1 MMLVKLNEHKKVMSK
16 NIGVYMFLRS
26 IFILFVSIIL
36 SFSSQ
41 SSFSA
46 EQDYDIKLTFL
57 GTGAPRPSP
66 TRYGP
71 SILLEAGET
80 KILVDAGPGMRQRIF
95 QAGGFELLTDINT
108 VLITHLHFDH
118 TIELPSLW
126 LTGWLFGRKTNMKV
140 YGPDGTA
147 AFMDHFERAFDW
159 DLRYRYLT
167 NVHKEGSDLITED
180 VEPGVFYNQNGVKIT
195 AFDVAHLPLNP
206 ETEELLG
213 LEGATFG
220 YRVDYKG
227 RSVIFSGDTRSLP
240 GSKIIEMSKGVDVL
254 IHETQIPYPG
264 ESKEAKLANVSMIV
278 HSTPAQVAHVFNEA
292 RPRLGIYSHII
303 PPETTRDELLSMT
316 DYDGRMEVA
325 EDLMT
330 LMIGD
335 EIKIGKAKN
344 LDNQT
349 FLESDAVDN

>member
-1 MMLVKLNEHKKVMSK
+1 MLFN
-16 NIGVYMFLRS
+16 R
-26 IFILFVSIIL
+26 ILLAKIIIL
-36 SFSSQ
+36 LLLGSHTTISSAQ
-41 SSFSA
+41 
-46 EQDYDIKLTFL
+46 EYDMKLTFL

-66 TRYGP
+66 KRYGP

-95 QAGGFELLTDINT
+95 QAGGFELLTDIHT

-118 TIELPSLW
+118 TIELPNLW

-140 YGPDGTA
+140 YGPEGTSE
-147 AFMDHFERAFDW
+147 FMGHFEKAFDW

-167 NVHKEGSDLITED
+167 NVHEEGSDLITED
-180 VEPGVFYNQNGVKIT
+180 IEPGVFYNQNGIKIT
-195 AFDVAHLPLNP
+195 AFDVAHLPIDP

-227 RSVIFSGDTRSLP
+227 RSVVFSGDTRSLP

-254 IHETQIPYPG
+254 IHATQIPYPG
-264 ESKEAKLANVSMIV
+264 DSKEAKLANVSMIV
-278 HSTPAQVAHVFNEA
+278 HSSPEQVAHVFNET
-292 RPRLGIYSHII
+292 RPRLGIYHHII
-303 PPETTRDELLSMT
+303 PPETTRDELLGMT

-335 EIKIGKAKN
+335 EITIGMAERM
-344 LDNQT
+344 DSQT
-349 FLESDAVDN
+349 FLESDAVDD

>member
-1 MMLVKLNEHKKVMSK
+1 
-16 NIGVYMFLRS
+16 MFLNRLA
-26 IFILFVSIIL
+26 IITVTILL
-36 SFSSQ
+36 ALGSQ
-41 SSFSA
+41 AKISNA
-46 EQDYDIKLTFL
+46 QEYDIKLTFL

-71 SILLEAGET
+71 SILLEAGDT
-80 KILVDAGPGMRQRIF
+80 KLLVDAGPGMRQRIF
-95 QAGGFELLTDINT
+95 QAGGFELLTDIDT

-118 TIELPSLW
+118 TIELPNLW
-126 LTGWLFGRKTNMKV
+126 LTGWLFGRKKNMKV
-140 YGPDGTA
+140 YGPEGTEE
-147 AFMDHFERAFDW
+147 FMNHFEQAFDW

-167 NVHKEGSDLITED
+167 NVHVEGSDLITTD
-180 VEPGVFYNQNGVKIT
+180 IEPGVFYNQNGIKIT
-195 AFDVAHLPLNP
+195 AFDVAHLPLDP

-227 RSVIFSGDTRSLP
+227 RSVVFSGDTRSLP
-240 GSKIIEMSKGVDVL
+240 GSKIIEISKGVDVL

-264 ESKEAKLANVSMIV
+264 VSKEAKLANVSMIV
-278 HSTPAQVAHVFNEA
+278 HSSPEQVAYVFNET
-292 RPRLGIYSHII
+292 RPRLGIYHHII
-303 PPETTRDELLSMT
+303 PPETTRDELLGMT

-335 EIKIGKAKN
+335 EITVGMAERM
-344 LDNQT
+344 DGQT
-349 FLESDAVDN
+349 FLESDAVDD

>member
-1 MMLVKLNEHKKVMSK
+1 
-16 NIGVYMFLRS
+16 MFLNRLA
-26 IFILFVSIIL
+26 IITLTILLAFGTQTKVSNA
-36 SFSSQ
+36 Q
-41 SSFSA
+41 
-46 EQDYDIKLTFL
+46 EYDIKLTFL

-66 TRYGP
+66 KRYGP

-80 KILVDAGPGMRQRIF
+80 KLLVDAGPGMRQRVF
-95 QAGGFELLTDINT
+95 QAGGFELLTDIDT

-118 TIELPSLW
+118 TIDLPNLW
-126 LTGWLFGRKTNMKV
+126 LTGWLFGRKKNMRV
-140 YGPDGTA
+140 YGPEGTEE
-147 AFMDHFERAFDW
+147 FMGNFEKAFDW

-167 NVHKEGSDLITED
+167 NVHVEGSDLITTD
-180 VEPGVFYNQNGVKIT
+180 IEPGVFYNQNGIKIT
-195 AFDVAHLPLNP
+195 AFDVAHLPLDP

-227 RSVIFSGDTRSLP
+227 RSVVFSGDTRSLP
-240 GSKIIEMSKGVDVL
+240 GSKIIEISKGVDVL

-264 ESKEAKLANVSMIV
+264 DSKEAKLANVSMIV
-278 HSTPAQVAHVFNEA
+278 HSSPEQVAYVFNET
-292 RPRLGIYSHII
+292 RPRLGIYHHII
-303 PPETTRDELLSMT
+303 PPETTRDELLGMT

-335 EIKIGKAKN
+335 EITVGMAERM
-344 LDNQT
+344 DGQT
-349 FLESDAVDN
+349 FLESDAVDD

>member
-1 MMLVKLNEHKKVMSK
+1 MLLNRYA
-16 NIGVYMFLRS
+16 I
-26 IFILFVSIIL
+26 ITAAILLTFGGQAKISNA
-36 SFSSQ
+36 Q
-41 SSFSA
+41 
-46 EQDYDIKLTFL
+46 EYDIKLTFL

-80 KILVDAGPGMRQRIF
+80 KLLVDAGPGMRQRIF
-95 QAGGFELLTDINT
+95 QAGGFELLTDIDT

-118 TIELPSLW
+118 TIELPNLW
-126 LTGWLFGRKTNMKV
+126 LTGWLFGRKKNMRV
-140 YGPDGTA
+140 YGPEGTEE
-147 AFMDHFERAFDW
+147 FMNHFEQAFDW

-167 NVHKEGSDLITED
+167 NVHVEGSDLITTD
-180 VEPGVFYNQNGVKIT
+180 IEPGVFYNQNGIKIT
-195 AFDVAHLPLNP
+195 AFDVAHLPMDP
-206 ETEELLG
+206 DTEELLG

-220 YRVDYKG
+220 YRVDDKG

-264 ESKEAKLANVSMIV
+264 DSKEAKLANVSMIV

-292 RPRLGIYSHII
+292 QPRLGVYSHII
-303 PPETTRDELLSMT
+303 PPETTREELLSMT
-316 DYDGRMEVA
+316 EYDGSMEVA

-330 LMIGD
+330 ITIGD
-335 EIKIGKAKN
+335 EIIVGMAEIM
-344 LDNQT
+344 DGQT
-349 FLESDAVDN
+349 FLESDAVDE

>member
-1 MMLVKLNEHKKVMSK
+1 
-16 NIGVYMFLRS
+16 MFLNRLA
-26 IFILFVSIIL
+26 IITLTILLAFGTQTKVSNA
-36 SFSSQ
+36 Q
-41 SSFSA
+41 
-46 EQDYDIKLTFL
+46 EYDIKLTFL

-66 TRYGP
+66 KRYGP

-80 KILVDAGPGMRQRIF
+80 KLLVDAGPGMRQRVF
-95 QAGGFELLTDINT
+95 QAGGFELLTDIDT

-118 TIELPSLW
+118 TIDLPNLW
-126 LTGWLFGRKTNMKV
+126 LTGWLFGRKKNMRV
-140 YGPDGTA
+140 YGPEGTEE
-147 AFMDHFERAFDW
+147 FMGNFEKAFDW

-167 NVHKEGSDLITED
+167 NVHVEGSDLITTD
-180 VEPGVFYNQNGVKIT
+180 IEPGVFYNQNGLKIT
-195 AFDVAHLPLNP
+195 AFDVAHLPLDP

-227 RSVIFSGDTRSLP
+227 RSVVFSGDTRSLP
-240 GSKIIEMSKGVDVL
+240 GSKIIEISKGVDVL

-264 ESKEAKLANVSMIV
+264 DSKEAKLANVSMIV
-278 HSTPAQVAHVFNEA
+278 HSSPEQVAYVFNET
-292 RPRLGIYSHII
+292 RPRLGIYHHII
-303 PPETTRDELLSMT
+303 PPETTRDELLGMT

-335 EIKIGKAKN
+335 EITVGMAERM
-344 LDNQT
+344 DGQT
-349 FLESDAVDN
+349 FLESDAVDD

>member
-1 MMLVKLNEHKKVMSK
+1 
-16 NIGVYMFLRS
+16 MFLYRLA
-26 IFILFVSIIL
+26 IITLAILLAFGTQAKVSNA
-36 SFSSQ
+36 Q
-41 SSFSA
+41 
-46 EQDYDIKLTFL
+46 EYDIKLTFL

-66 TRYGP
+66 KRYGP

-80 KILVDAGPGMRQRIF
+80 KLLVDAGPGMRQRIF
-95 QAGGFELLTDINT
+95 QAGGFELLTDIDT

-118 TIELPSLW
+118 TIELPNLW
-126 LTGWLFGRKTNMKV
+126 LTGWLFGRKKNMKV
-140 YGPDGTA
+140 YGPEGTEE
-147 AFMDHFERAFDW
+147 FMNHFEQAFDW

-167 NVHKEGSDLITED
+167 NVHVEGSDLITTD
-180 VEPGVFYNQNGVKIT
+180 IEPGVFYNQNGLKIT
-195 AFDVAHLPLNP
+195 AFDVAHLPLDP

-227 RSVIFSGDTRSLP
+227 RSVVFSGDTRSLP
-240 GSKIIEMSKGVDVL
+240 GSKIIEISKGVDVL

-264 ESKEAKLANVSMIV
+264 DSNEAKLANVSMIV
-278 HSTPAQVAHVFNEA
+278 HSSPEQVAYVFNET
-292 RPRLGIYSHII
+292 RPRLGIYHHII
-303 PPETTRDELLSMT
+303 PPETTRDELLGMT

-335 EIKIGKAKN
+335 EITVGMAERM
-344 LDNQT
+344 DGQT
-349 FLESDAVDN
+349 FLESDAVDD

>member
-1 MMLVKLNEHKKVMSK
+1 MLFN
-16 NIGVYMFLRS
+16 R
-26 IFILFVSIIL
+26 ILLAKIIIL
-36 SFSSQ
+36 LLLGSHTTISSAQ
-41 SSFSA
+41 
-46 EQDYDIKLTFL
+46 EYDMKLTFL

-66 TRYGP
+66 KRYGP

-95 QAGGFELLTDINT
+95 QAGGFELLTDIHT

-118 TIELPSLW
+118 TIELPNLW

-140 YGPDGTA
+140 YGPEGTSE
-147 AFMDHFERAFDW
+147 FMGHFEKAFDW

-167 NVHKEGSDLITED
+167 NVHEEGSDLITED
-180 VEPGVFYNQNGVKIT
+180 IEPGVFYNQNGIKIT
-195 AFDVAHLPLNP
+195 AFDVAHLPIDP

-227 RSVIFSGDTRSLP
+227 RSVVFSGDPRSLL
-240 GSKIIEMSKGVDVL
+240 GSKIIHMSNGVDVL

-264 ESKEAKLANVSMIV
+264 DSKEAKLANVSMIV
-278 HSTPAQVAHVFNEA
+278 HSSPEQVAHVFNET
-292 RPRLGIYSHII
+292 RPRLGIYHHII
-303 PPETTRDELLSMT
+303 PPETTRDELLGMT

-335 EIKIGKAKN
+335 EITIGMAERM
-344 LDNQT
+344 DSQT
-349 FLESDAVDN
+349 FLESDAVDD

>member
-1 MMLVKLNEHKKVMSK
+1 MLFN
-16 NIGVYMFLRS
+16 R
-26 IFILFVSIIL
+26 ILLAKIIIL
-36 SFSSQ
+36 LLLGSHTTISSAQ
-41 SSFSA
+41 
-46 EQDYDIKLTFL
+46 EYDMKLTFL

-66 TRYGP
+66 KRYGP

-95 QAGGFELLTDINT
+95 QAGGFELLTDIHT

-118 TIELPSLW
+118 TIELPNLW

-140 YGPDGTA
+140 YGPEGTSE
-147 AFMDHFERAFDW
+147 FMGHFEKAFDW

-167 NVHKEGSDLITED
+167 NVHEEGSDLITED
-180 VEPGVFYNQNGVKIT
+180 IEPGVFYNQNGIKIT
-195 AFDVAHLPLNP
+195 AFDVAHLPIDP

-227 RSVIFSGDTRSLP
+227 RSVVFSGDTRSLP

-264 ESKEAKLANVSMIV
+264 DSKEAKLANVSMIV
-278 HSTPAQVAHVFNEA
+278 HSSPEQVAHVFNET
-292 RPRLGIYSHII
+292 RPRLGIYHHII
-303 PPETTRDELLSMT
+303 PPETTRDELLGMT

-335 EIKIGKAKN
+335 EITIGMAERM
-344 LDNQT
+344 DSQT
-349 FLESDAVDN
+349 FLESDAGDD

>member
-1 MMLVKLNEHKKVMSK
+1 
-16 NIGVYMFLRS
+16 MFLNRLA
-26 IFILFVSIIL
+26 IITVTILLALGSQAKVSNA
-36 SFSSQ
+36 Q
-41 SSFSA
+41 
-46 EQDYDIKLTFL
+46 EYDIKLTFL

-66 TRYGP
+66 KRYGP

-80 KILVDAGPGMRQRIF
+80 KLLVDAGPGMRQRVF
-95 QAGGFELLTDINT
+95 QAGGFELLTDIDT

-118 TIELPSLW
+118 TIDLPNLW
-126 LTGWLFGRKTNMKV
+126 LTGWLFGRKKNMRV
-140 YGPDGTA
+140 YGPEGTEE
-147 AFMDHFERAFDW
+147 FMGNFEKAFDW

-167 NVHKEGSDLITED
+167 NVHVEGSDLITTD
-180 VEPGVFYNQNGVKIT
+180 IEPGVFYNQNGLKIT
-195 AFDVAHLPLNP
+195 AFDVAHLPLDP

-227 RSVIFSGDTRSLP
+227 RSVVFSGDTRSLP
-240 GSKIIEMSKGVDVL
+240 GSKIIEISKGVDVL

-264 ESKEAKLANVSMIV
+264 DSKEAKLANVSMIV
-278 HSTPAQVAHVFNEA
+278 HSSPEQVAYVFNETQ
-292 RPRLGIYSHII
+292 PRLGIYHHII
-303 PPETTRDELLSMT
+303 PPETTRDELLGMT

-335 EIKIGKAKN
+335 EITIGMAERM
-344 LDNQT
+344 DGQT
-349 FLESDAVDN
+349 FLESDAVDD

>member
-1 MMLVKLNEHKKVMSK
+1 
-16 NIGVYMFLRS
+16 MFLYRLA
-26 IFILFVSIIL
+26 IITLAILLAFGTQAKVSNA
-36 SFSSQ
+36 Q
-41 SSFSA
+41 
-46 EQDYDIKLTFL
+46 EYDIKLTFL

-66 TRYGP
+66 KRYGP

-80 KILVDAGPGMRQRIF
+80 KLLVDAGPGMRQRIF
-95 QAGGFELLTDINT
+95 QAGGFELLTDIDT

-118 TIELPSLW
+118 TIELPNLW
-126 LTGWLFGRKTNMKV
+126 LTGWLFGRKKNMKV
-140 YGPDGTA
+140 YGPEGTEE
-147 AFMDHFERAFDW
+147 FMNHFEQAFDW

-167 NVHKEGSDLITED
+167 NVHVEGSDLITTD
-180 VEPGVFYNQNGVKIT
+180 IEPGVFYNQNGLKIT
-195 AFDVAHLPLNP
+195 AFDVAHLPLDP

-227 RSVIFSGDTRSLP
+227 RSVVFSGDTRSLP
-240 GSKIIEMSKGVDVL
+240 GSKIIEISKGVDVL

-264 ESKEAKLANVSMIV
+264 DSKEAKLANVSMIV
-278 HSTPAQVAHVFNEA
+278 HSSPEQVAYVFNET
-292 RPRLGIYSHII
+292 RPRLGIYHHII
-303 PPETTRDELLSMT
+303 PPETTRDELLGMT

-335 EIKIGKAKN
+335 EITIGMAERM
-344 LDNQT
+344 DGQT
-349 FLESDAVDN
+349 FLESDAVDD

>member
-1 MMLVKLNEHKKVMSK
+1 MLLNRYA
-16 NIGVYMFLRS
+16 I
-26 IFILFVSIIL
+26 ITAAILLTFGGQAKISNA
-36 SFSSQ
+36 Q
-41 SSFSA
+41 
-46 EQDYDIKLTFL
+46 EYDIKLTFL

-80 KILVDAGPGMRQRIF
+80 KLLVDAGPGMRQRIF
-95 QAGGFELLTDINT
+95 QAGGFELLTDIDT

-118 TIELPSLW
+118 TIELPNLW
-126 LTGWLFGRKTNMKV
+126 LTGWLFGRKKNMRV
-140 YGPDGTA
+140 YGPEGTEE
-147 AFMDHFERAFDW
+147 FMNHFEQAFDW

-167 NVHKEGSDLITED
+167 NVHVEGSDLITTD
-180 VEPGVFYNQNGVKIT
+180 IEPGVFYNQNGIKIT
-195 AFDVAHLPLNP
+195 AFDVAHLPMDP
-206 ETEELLG
+206 DTEELLG

-264 ESKEAKLANVSMIV
+264 DSKEAKLANVSMIV

-292 RPRLGIYSHII
+292 QPRLGVYSHII
-303 PPETTRDELLSMT
+303 PPETTREELLSMT
-316 DYDGRMEVA
+316 EYDGSMEVA

-330 LMIGD
+330 ITIGD
-335 EIKIGKAKN
+335 EIIVGMAEIM
-344 LDNQT
+344 DGQT
-349 FLESDAVDN
+349 FLESDAVDE

>member
-1 MMLVKLNEHKKVMSK
+1 
-16 NIGVYMFLRS
+16 MFLNRLA
-26 IFILFVSIIL
+26 IITVTILLALGSQAKVSNA
-36 SFSSQ
+36 Q
-41 SSFSA
+41 
-46 EQDYDIKLTFL
+46 EYDIKLTFL

-66 TRYGP
+66 KRYGP

-80 KILVDAGPGMRQRIF
+80 KLLVDAGPGMRQRIF
-95 QAGGFELLTDINT
+95 QAGGFELLTDIDT

-118 TIELPSLW
+118 TIELPNLW
-126 LTGWLFGRKTNMKV
+126 LTGWLFGRKKNKKV
-140 YGPDGTA
+140 YGPEGTEE
-147 AFMDHFERAFDW
+147 FMNHFVQAFDW

-167 NVHKEGSDLITED
+167 NVHVEGSDLITTD
-180 VEPGVFYNQNGVKIT
+180 IEPGVFYNQNGIKIT
-195 AFDVAHLPLNP
+195 AFDVAHLPLDP

-227 RSVIFSGDTRSLP
+227 RSVVFSGDTRSLP
-240 GSKIIEMSKGVDVL
+240 GSKIIEISKGVDVL

-264 ESKEAKLANVSMIV
+264 DSKEAKLANVSMIV
-278 HSTPAQVAHVFNEA
+278 HSSPEQVAYVFNET
-292 RPRLGIYSHII
+292 RPRLGIYHHII
-303 PPETTRDELLSMT
+303 PPETTRDELLGMT

-335 EIKIGKAKN
+335 EITIGMAERM
-344 LDNQT
+344 DGQT
-349 FLESDAVDN
+349 FLESDAVDD

>member
-1 MMLVKLNEHKKVMSK
+1 M
-16 NIGVYMFLRS
+16 
-26 IFILFVSIIL
+26 
-36 SFSSQ
+36 
-41 SSFSA
+41 
-46 EQDYDIKLTFL
+46 
-57 GTGAPRPSP
+57 
-66 TRYGP
+66 
-71 SILLEAGET
+71 
-80 KILVDAGPGMRQRIF
+80 DAGPGMRQRIF
-95 QAGGFELLTDINT
+95 QAGGFELLTDIHT

-118 TIELPSLW
+118 TIELPNLW

-140 YGPDGTA
+140 YGPEGTSE
-147 AFMDHFERAFDW
+147 FMGHFEKAFDW

-167 NVHKEGSDLITED
+167 NVHEEGSDLITED
-180 VEPGVFYNQNGVKIT
+180 IEPGVFYNQNGIKIT
-195 AFDVAHLPLNP
+195 AFDVAHLPIDP

-227 RSVIFSGDTRSLP
+227 RSVVFSGDTRSLP

-264 ESKEAKLANVSMIV
+264 DSKEAKLANVSMIV
-278 HSTPAQVAHVFNEA
+278 HSSPEQVAHVFNET
-292 RPRLGIYSHII
+292 RPRLGIYHHII
-303 PPETTRDELLSMT
+303 PPETTRDELLGMT

-335 EIKIGKAKN
+335 EITIGMAERM
-344 LDNQT
+344 DSQT
-349 FLESDAVDN
+349 FLESDAVDD

>member
-1 MMLVKLNEHKKVMSK
+1 
-16 NIGVYMFLRS
+16 MFLYRLA
-26 IFILFVSIIL
+26 IITLAILLAFGTQAKVSNA
-36 SFSSQ
+36 Q
-41 SSFSA
+41 
-46 EQDYDIKLTFL
+46 EYDIKLTFL

-66 TRYGP
+66 KRYGP

-80 KILVDAGPGMRQRIF
+80 KLLVDAGPGMRQRIF
-95 QAGGFELLTDINT
+95 QAGGFELLTDIDT

-118 TIELPSLW
+118 TIELPNLW
-126 LTGWLFGRKTNMKV
+126 LTGWLFGRKKNMKV
-140 YGPDGTA
+140 YGPEGTEE
-147 AFMDHFERAFDW
+147 FMNHFEQAFDW

-167 NVHKEGSDLITED
+167 NVHVEGSDLITTD
-180 VEPGVFYNQNGVKIT
+180 VEPGVFYNQNGLKIT
-195 AFDVAHLPLNP
+195 AFDVAHLPLDP

-227 RSVIFSGDTRSLP
+227 RSVVFSGDTRSLP
-240 GSKIIEMSKGVDVL
+240 GSKIIEISKGVDVL

-264 ESKEAKLANVSMIV
+264 DSKEAKLANVSMIV
-278 HSTPAQVAHVFNEA
+278 HSSPEQVAYVFNET
-292 RPRLGIYSHII
+292 RPRLGIYHHII
-303 PPETTRDELLSMT
+303 PPETTRDELLGMT

-335 EIKIGKAKN
+335 EITIGMAERM
-344 LDNQT
+344 DGQT
-349 FLESDAVDN
+349 FLESDAVDD

>member
-1 MMLVKLNEHKKVMSK
+1 
-16 NIGVYMFLRS
+16 MFLNRLA
-26 IFILFVSIIL
+26 IITVTILLALGSQAKVSNA
-36 SFSSQ
+36 Q
-41 SSFSA
+41 
-46 EQDYDIKLTFL
+46 EYDIKLTFL

-66 TRYGP
+66 KRYGP

-80 KILVDAGPGMRQRIF
+80 KLLVDAGPGMRQRIF
-95 QAGGFELLTDINT
+95 QAGGFELLTDIDT

-118 TIELPSLW
+118 TIELPNLW
-126 LTGWLFGRKTNMKV
+126 LTGWLFGRKKNMKV
-140 YGPDGTA
+140 YGPEGTEE
-147 AFMDHFERAFDW
+147 FMNHFEQAFDW

-167 NVHKEGSDLITED
+167 NVHVEGSDLITTD
-180 VEPGVFYNQNGVKIT
+180 IEPGVFYNQNGIKIT
-195 AFDVAHLPLNP
+195 AFDVAHLPLDP

-227 RSVIFSGDTRSLP
+227 RSVVFSGDTRSLP
-240 GSKIIEMSKGVDVL
+240 GSKIIEISKGVDVL

-264 ESKEAKLANVSMIV
+264 DSKEAKLANVSMIV
-278 HSTPAQVAHVFNEA
+278 HSSPEQVAYVFNET
-292 RPRLGIYSHII
+292 RPRLGIYHHII
-303 PPETTRDELLSMT
+303 PPETTRDELLGMT

-335 EIKIGKAKN
+335 EITIGMAERM
-344 LDNQT
+344 DGQT
-349 FLESDAVDN
+349 FLESDAVDD

>member
-1 MMLVKLNEHKKVMSK
+1 MLLNRLLIAK
-16 NIGVYMFLRS
+16 
-26 IFILFVSIIL
+26 IFILLAFGSYSTI
-36 SFSSQ
+36 SSAQ
-41 SSFSA
+41 
-46 EQDYDIKLTFL
+46 EYDIKLTFL

-80 KILVDAGPGMRQRIF
+80 KLLVDAGPGMRQRIF

-118 TIELPSLW
+118 TIELPNLW

-140 YGPDGTA
+140 YGPEGTA
-147 AFMDHFERAFDW
+147 AFMDHFEKAFDW

-180 VEPGVFYNQNGVKIT
+180 IKPGVFYNQNGIKIT

-335 EIKIGKAKN
+335 EITIGKAEN
-344 LDNQT
+344 RENQT

>member
-1 MMLVKLNEHKKVMSK
+1 
-16 NIGVYMFLRS
+16 MFLNRLA
-26 IFILFVSIIL
+26 IITVTILLALGSQAKVSNA
-36 SFSSQ
+36 Q
-41 SSFSA
+41 
-46 EQDYDIKLTFL
+46 EYDIKLTFL

-66 TRYGP
+66 KRYGP

-80 KILVDAGPGMRQRIF
+80 KLLVDAGPGMRQRVF
-95 QAGGFELLTDINT
+95 QAGGFELLTDIDT

-118 TIELPSLW
+118 TIDLPNLW
-126 LTGWLFGRKTNMKV
+126 LTGWLFGRKKNMRV
-140 YGPDGTA
+140 YGPEGTEE
-147 AFMDHFERAFDW
+147 FMGNFEKAFDW

-167 NVHKEGSDLITED
+167 NVHVEGSDLITTD
-180 VEPGVFYNQNGVKIT
+180 IEPCVFYNQNGIKIT
-195 AFDVAHLPLNP
+195 AFDVAHLPLDP

-227 RSVIFSGDTRSLP
+227 RSVVFSGDTRSLP
-240 GSKIIEMSKGVDVL
+240 GSKIIEISKGVDVL

-264 ESKEAKLANVSMIV
+264 DSKEAKLANVSMIV
-278 HSTPAQVAHVFNEA
+278 HSSPEQVAYVFNET
-292 RPRLGIYSHII
+292 RPRLGIYHHII
-303 PPETTRDELLSMT
+303 PPETTRDELLGMT

-335 EIKIGKAKN
+335 EITVGMAERM
-344 LDNQT
+344 DGQT
-349 FLESDAVDN
+349 FLESDAVDD

>member
-1 MMLVKLNEHKKVMSK
+1 
-16 NIGVYMFLRS
+16 MFLNRLA
-26 IFILFVSIIL
+26 IITVTILLALGSQAKVSNA
-36 SFSSQ
+36 Q
-41 SSFSA
+41 
-46 EQDYDIKLTFL
+46 EYDIKLTFL

-66 TRYGP
+66 KRYGP

-80 KILVDAGPGMRQRIF
+80 KLLVDAGPGMRQRIF
-95 QAGGFELLTDINT
+95 QAGGFELLTDIDT

-118 TIELPSLW
+118 TIELPNLW
-126 LTGWLFGRKTNMKV
+126 LTGWLFGRKKNMKV
-140 YGPDGTA
+140 YGPEGTKE
-147 AFMDHFERAFDW
+147 FMNHFEQAFDW

-167 NVHKEGSDLITED
+167 NVHVEGSDLITTD
-180 VEPGVFYNQNGVKIT
+180 IEPGVFYNQNGIKIT
-195 AFDVAHLPLNP
+195 AFDVAHLPLDP

-227 RSVIFSGDTRSLP
+227 RSVVFSGDTRSLP
-240 GSKIIEMSKGVDVL
+240 GSKIIEISKGVDVL

-264 ESKEAKLANVSMIV
+264 DSKEAKLANVSMIV
-278 HSTPAQVAHVFNEA
+278 HSSPEQVAYVFNET
-292 RPRLGIYSHII
+292 RPRLGIYHHII
-303 PPETTRDELLSMT
+303 PPETTRDELLGMT

-335 EIKIGKAKN
+335 EITIGMAERM
-344 LDNQT
+344 DGQT
-349 FLESDAVDN
+349 FLESDAVDD

>member
-1 MMLVKLNEHKKVMSK
+1 MLFN
-16 NIGVYMFLRS
+16 R
-26 IFILFVSIIL
+26 ILLAKIVIL
-36 SFSSQ
+36 LLLGSHTTISSAQ
-41 SSFSA
+41 
-46 EQDYDIKLTFL
+46 EYDMKLTFL

-66 TRYGP
+66 KRYGP

-95 QAGGFELLTDINT
+95 QAGGFELLTDIHT

-118 TIELPSLW
+118 TIELPNLW

-140 YGPDGTA
+140 YGPEGTSE
-147 AFMDHFERAFDW
+147 FMGHFEKAFDW

-167 NVHKEGSDLITED
+167 NVHEEGSDLITED
-180 VEPGVFYNQNGVKIT
+180 IEPGVFYNQNGIKIT
-195 AFDVAHLPLNP
+195 AFDVAHLPIDP

-227 RSVIFSGDTRSLP
+227 RSVVFSGDTRSLP

-264 ESKEAKLANVSMIV
+264 DSKEAKLANVSMIV
-278 HSTPAQVAHVFNEA
+278 HSSPEQVAHVFNET
-292 RPRLGIYSHII
+292 RPRLGIYHHII
-303 PPETTRDELLSMT
+303 PPETTRDELLGMT

-335 EIKIGKAKN
+335 EITIGMAERM
-344 LDNQT
+344 DSQT
-349 FLESDAVDN
+349 FLESDAVDD

>member
-1 MMLVKLNEHKKVMSK
+1 
-16 NIGVYMFLRS
+16 MFLNRLA
-26 IFILFVSIIL
+26 IITVTILLALGSQAKVSNA
-36 SFSSQ
+36 Q
-41 SSFSA
+41 
-46 EQDYDIKLTFL
+46 EYDIKLTFL

-66 TRYGP
+66 KRYGP

-80 KILVDAGPGMRQRIF
+80 KLLVDAGPGMRQRVF
-95 QAGGFELLTDINT
+95 QAGGFELLTDIDT

-118 TIELPSLW
+118 TIDLPNLW
-126 LTGWLFGRKTNMKV
+126 LTGWLFGRKKNMRV
-140 YGPDGTA
+140 YGPEGTEE
-147 AFMDHFERAFDW
+147 FMGNFEKAFDW

-167 NVHKEGSDLITED
+167 NVHVEGSDLITTD
-180 VEPGVFYNQNGVKIT
+180 IEPGVFYNQNGLKIT
-195 AFDVAHLPLNP
+195 AFDVAHLPLDP

-227 RSVIFSGDTRSLP
+227 RSVVFSGDTRSLP
-240 GSKIIEMSKGVDVL
+240 GSKIIEISKGVDVL

-264 ESKEAKLANVSMIV
+264 DSKEAKLANVSMIV
-278 HSTPAQVAHVFNEA
+278 HSSPEQVAYVFNET
-292 RPRLGIYSHII
+292 RPRLGIYHHII
-303 PPETTRDELLSMT
+303 PPETTRDELLGMT

-335 EIKIGKAKN
+335 EITVGMAERM
-344 LDNQT
+344 DGQT
-349 FLESDAVDN
+349 FLESDAVDD

>member
-1 MMLVKLNEHKKVMSK
+1 
-16 NIGVYMFLRS
+16 MFLNRLA
-26 IFILFVSIIL
+26 IIAVTILLALGSQAKVSNA
-36 SFSSQ
+36 Q
-41 SSFSA
+41 
-46 EQDYDIKLTFL
+46 EYDIKLTFL

-66 TRYGP
+66 KRYGP

-80 KILVDAGPGMRQRIF
+80 KLLVDAGPGMRQRVF
-95 QAGGFELLTDINT
+95 QAGGFELLTDIDT

-118 TIELPSLW
+118 TIDLPNLW
-126 LTGWLFGRKTNMKV
+126 LTGWLFGRKKNMRV
-140 YGPDGTA
+140 YGPEGTEE
-147 AFMDHFERAFDW
+147 FMGNFEKAFDW

-167 NVHKEGSDLITED
+167 NVHVEGSDLITTD
-180 VEPGVFYNQNGVKIT
+180 IEPGVFYNQNGLKIT
-195 AFDVAHLPLNP
+195 AFDVAHLPLDP

-227 RSVIFSGDTRSLP
+227 RSVVFSGDTRSLP
-240 GSKIIEMSKGVDVL
+240 GSKIIEISKGVDVL

-264 ESKEAKLANVSMIV
+264 DSKEAKLANVSMIV
-278 HSTPAQVAHVFNEA
+278 HSSPEQVAYVFNET
-292 RPRLGIYSHII
+292 RPRLGIYHHII
-303 PPETTRDELLSMT
+303 PPETTRDELLGMT

-335 EIKIGKAKN
+335 EITVGMAERM
-344 LDNQT
+344 DGQT
-349 FLESDAVDN
+349 FLESDAVDD